1 MGLRFFMLGAKT
13 GDEGH
18 ILENII
24 FLELKRRGYQL
35 FIGKIDTLE
44 VDFVAIK
51 DAIPHYVQVSL
62 TVREEAT
69 LHRELRPLLTIKDNF
84 PKTILTMDNA
94 PATYHHGIKQLYA
107 LDFLNGEAL

>member
-1 MGLRFFMLGAKT
+1 MLGAKT

-94 PATYHHGIKQLYA
+94 PATYHNGIKQLYA